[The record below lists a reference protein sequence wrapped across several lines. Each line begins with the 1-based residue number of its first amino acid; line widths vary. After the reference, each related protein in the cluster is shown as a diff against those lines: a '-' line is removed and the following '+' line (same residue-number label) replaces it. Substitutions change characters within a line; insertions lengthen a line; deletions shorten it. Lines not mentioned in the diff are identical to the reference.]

1 LQLCIQIKTVKTIK
15 KGESA
20 HRAYSG
26 GTSSKKEKKRR
37 ISFYKDFMKPLKAHL
52 GWFAFMIYVRG

>member
-1 LQLCIQIKTVKTIK
+1 VKTIK